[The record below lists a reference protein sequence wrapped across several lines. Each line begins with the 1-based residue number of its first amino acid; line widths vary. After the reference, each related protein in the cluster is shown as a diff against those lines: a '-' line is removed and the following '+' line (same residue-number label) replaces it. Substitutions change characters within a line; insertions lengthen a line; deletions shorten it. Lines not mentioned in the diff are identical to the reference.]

1 MGDTRKL
8 DVTPLLTCGLL
19 HSLINKVMSEL
30 NVKFGEKERS
40 LPAPAIVADAI
51 KAFDRDALKKALA
64 ARVNGAEV
72 DLNSQINT
80 QAETVSIEPITADSR
95 DGLEIIRHSAAHLLA
110 AAVLDL
116 FPGTKLGIGP
126 ALMDDPRYGFFYDVI
141 APRQLTEAD
150 LPVIEK
156 RMKAMA
162 KQNLPYRRED
172 VNKAR
177 ILEIFEG
184 RGEPLKCELIDEKV
198 TDRAS
203 IYYIDNSP
211 FIDFCLGP
219 HVPHTG
225 KLAAFKLLAL
235 SGAYWKGDAEREQ
248 MQRIYGIAFATQ
260 EELDAWVR
268 QREEAERRDHR
279 KLGREL
285 DLFSI
290 SDDYGQGLILWHP
303 KGGIVRMEMERL
315 LREELEK
322 RGYSFVFTPHIAKRQ
337 LWNISGH
344 EENYADSMYAP
355 TSIEDE
361 EYRLKPM
368 NCPFHIGIYKSSP
381 RSYRDLPQRY
391 SEMGT
396 VYRAELSG
404 TLHGLMRV
412 RGFSVDDAHLFVRP
426 DQVHREVADCLD
438 FAIKVFETYG
448 FDNVKFEL
456 SVRGDAENKGFL
468 GSDEDW
474 ASSEEQLASALT
486 ERNISFERIE
496 GEAAFYGPKIDIK
509 IEDAI
514 GRVWQLGTIQ
524 LDFNLPERFQLEY
537 TGDDNLKHRPFMIH
551 RALFGSIE
559 RFFGVLIEHYAGA
572 FPLWLAPVQVAVLP
586 ITDRIN
592 EYAENIARELI
603 DAGFRVEAN
612 LKSDK
617 IGAKIRDAQLQK
629 VPYMLILGD
638 KERDESLVAV
648 RDRKKGDIG
657 AMALAEFK
665 EMITRQKESRS
676 L

>member
-1 MGDTRKL
+1 
-8 DVTPLLTCGLL
+8 
-19 HSLINKVMSEL
+19 MSEL
-30 NVKFGEKERS
+30 NVKFGNDQRS
-40 LPAPAIVADAI
+40 IPAPATVLDAI
-51 KAFDRDALKKALA
+51 KAFDRDVLKKSLA
-64 ARVNGAEV
+64 AKVNGEEV
-72 DLNSQINT
+72 DLNRELSAT
-80 QAETVSIEPITADSR
+80 DEVLSIEPITSDSR
-95 DGLEIIRHSAAHLLA
+95 DGLEVLRHSTAHLLA

-116 FPGTKLGIGP
+116 FPGTKLGVGP
-126 ALMDDPRYGFFYDVI
+126 ALMEDPRYGFYYDII
-141 APRQLTEAD
+141 APRNLTEDD

-156 RMKAMA
+156 KMRQMA
-162 KQNLPYRRED
+162 KGDLRYRRE
-172 VNKAR
+172 VVEKSA
-177 ILEIFEG
+177 ILDLFKG
-184 RGEPLKCELIDEKV
+184 REEPLKCELIDEKV
-198 TDRAS
+198 DGSAT
-203 IYYIDNSP
+203 IYHIDGSP

-219 HVPHTG
+219 HVQHTG
-225 KLAAFKLLAL
+225 KLKAFKLLAL

-248 MQRIYGIAFATQ
+248 MQRIYGTAFASQ
-260 EELDAWVR
+260 EELDAWLK
-268 QREEAERRDHR
+268 QREEAEKRDHR

-315 LREELEK
+315 LREELEQ
-322 RGYSFVFTPHIAKRQ
+322 RGYSFVFTPHIAKRK
-337 LWNISGH
+337 LWTISGH
-344 EENYADSMYAP
+344 EENYADGMYAP
-355 TSIEDE
+355 TRIEEE

-426 DQVHREVADCLD
+426 DQVHAEVADCLD

-448 FDNVKFEL
+448 FEKVKFEL
-456 SVRGDAENKGFL
+456 SVRGGAENKGYL

-474 ASSEEQLASALT
+474 IAAEEQLASALK
-486 ERNISFERIE
+486 EREIQYERIE

-514 GRVWQLGTIQ
+514 GRIWQLGTIQ
-524 LDFNLPERFQLEY
+524 LDFNLPERFELEY

-572 FPLWLAPVQVAVLP
+572 FPLWLAPVQVVVLP

-592 EYAENIARELI
+592 DYADSVAAELRK
-603 DAGFRVEAN
+603 AGFRVESN
-612 LKSDK
+612 TKSDK
-617 IGAKIRDAQLQK
+617 IGAKIRDAQMLK
-629 VPYMLILGD
+629 IPYMLVLGD
-638 KERDESLVAV
+638 QELENNQVAV
-648 RDRKKGDIG
+648 RERKQGDIG
-657 AMALAEFK
+657 AMSLEEFI
-665 EMITRQKESRS
+665 ETITKQKLSRS

>member
-1 MGDTRKL
+1 
-8 DVTPLLTCGLL
+8 
-19 HSLINKVMSEL
+19 MSEL
-30 NVKFGEKERS
+30 NVKFGEKEIS
-40 LPAPAIVADAI
+40 LPAPATAADAI
-51 KAFDRDALKKALA
+51 KAFDRDALKRTLA

-72 DLNSQINT
+72 DLYSQINIGSGY
-80 QAETVSIEPITADSR
+80 AAIEPITLDSR

-150 LPVIEK
+150 LPIIEK

-162 KQNLPYRRED
+162 KQNLPYRRENVD
-172 VNKAR
+172 KKR
-177 ILEIFEG
+177 ILEIFKE

-198 TDRAS
+198 QEAAS

-225 KLAAFKLLAL
+225 KLQAFKLLAL

-260 EELDAWVR
+260 NELDAWIK
-268 QREEAERRDHR
+268 QREEAEKRDHR

-337 LWNISGH
+337 LWSISGH
-344 EENYADSMYAP
+344 EENYAESMYAP

-456 SVRGDAENKGFL
+456 SVRGEAENKGYL
-468 GSDEDW
+468 GADEDW
-474 ASSEEQLASALT
+474 ESAERQLAAALA
-486 ERNISFERIE
+486 ERGISYERIE

-524 LDFNLPERFQLEY
+524 LDFNLPERFQLEF
-537 TGDDNLKHRPFMIH
+537 TGNDNLKHRPFMIH

-592 EYAENIARELI
+592 DYAENITRELR

-617 IGAKIRDAQLQK
+617 IGSKIRDAQLQK
-629 VPYMLILGD
+629 VPYMLVLGD

-657 AMALAEFK
+657 SMSLAEFK
-665 EMITRQKESRS
+665 EMITRQKLSRS